1 MHCVHIFL
9 IVKRVSFLFFC
20 SPSRINFQPLGNK
33 VTPVETAWTQS
44 GSQSMILQS
53 GAAGP
58 ENLIEM
64 QILNSSWDLLSQP
77 DALCWPSGC
86 VLTRAPGDSGLSK
99 ELPLLIQAPDLAA
112 SPTSHPGH
120 PSSKAVFLLG
130 RLNWHSCMALAQEG
144 WVTHV
149 PGQ

>member
-20 SPSRINFQPLGNK
+20 SPSRTNFQPLGDK
-33 VTPVETAWTQS
+33 VTLVETAWTQS

-58 ENLIEM
+58 GNLIEM

-86 VLTRAPGDSGLSK
+86 VLTRAPGDSGLSRNFHFSSRPQIW
-99 ELPLLIQAPDLAA
+99 LPRPPATLATQAPKLSSCWADWIGTAA
-112 SPTSHPGH
+112 WLWPKKDG
-120 PSSKAVFLLG
+120 
-130 RLNWHSCMALAQEG
+130 
-144 WVTHV
+144 
-149 PGQ
+149 